1 MDKYG
6 LRRED
11 ANILSL
17 HLAGMSRE
25 AIVIMTGL
33 GFPQVMVSLERIVS
47 AFNDSVRR
55 KYDLLSE

>member
-6 LRRED
+6 LRRDD
-11 ANILSL
+11 ANIFAL
-17 HLAGMSRE
+17 HRAGMSRE

-33 GFPQVMVSLERIVS
+33 GFPEVMSSLERIVS

-55 KYDLLSE
+55 KYDDLIE

>member
-6 LRRED
+6 LKHED
-11 ANILSL
+11 AHILAL
-17 HLAGMSRE
+17 HRAGMSRE

-33 GFPQVMVSLERIVS
+33 SFPQVMSSLERVVS

-55 KYDLLSE
+55 KHGVQIE